1 MLGKATSRCVKY
13 WFMQILRLIHE
24 LHFFPRDQGR
34 ILAIPLI
41 RAEICT
47 LSMVAMYEETSQG
60 LPRME

>member
-1 MLGKATSRCVKY
+1 
-13 WFMQILRLIHE
+13 MQILRLIHE
-24 LHFFPRDQGR
+24 LYFFPRDQGR